1 MYSILQH
8 IKKHWTAH
16 LTTVCTVNDNDIHII
31 MSCDRIPG
39 PSFEHFLLFADG
51 EGLPANYTCMQHNY
65 ALIKLFSML
74 WIVIPFLLSVAL

>member
-1 MYSILQH
+1 
-8 IKKHWTAH
+8 
-16 LTTVCTVNDNDIHII
+16 

-51 EGLPANYTCMQHNY
+51 EELPANYTCMQHNY

-74 WIVIPFLLSVAL
+74 WIVIPFLLSFTL